1 MSVYD
6 GMSRADMQARL
17 AALKAAY
24 FELLTGKQVAAA
36 SYAQS
41 DGSKSVTYRAAD
53 LSRLQGEIALLQQLL
68 GIAPRARRQIN
79 FVMR

>member
-17 AALKAAY
+17 AALQAAY

-41 DGSKSVTYRAAD
+41 DGSKSVSYTHLTLPTKA
-53 LSRLQGEIALLQQLL
+53 
-68 GIAPRARRQIN
+68 
-79 FVMR
+79 

>member
-17 AALKAAY
+17 TALKAAY
-24 FELLTGKQVAAA
+24 FEILTGKQVAAA

-41 DGSKSVTYRAAD
+41 DGSKSVTYRATD